1 MLAINGEITKYC
13 NLQLLEV
20 GILLKKVFI
29 MNGKRQ
35 LHSAQAT
42 TSQISHSKY
51 EISQVVVSPLERA
64 YERPVDRKEGEE
76 EEDMEGE
83 ETPDMETGD

>member
-1 MLAINGEITKYC
+1 MCGTPYC
-13 NLQLLEV
+13 W
-20 GILLKKVFI
+20 
-29 MNGKRQ
+29 
-35 LHSAQAT
+35 AT
-42 TSQISHSKY
+42 VALDWHFGGGDADV
-51 EISQVVVSPLERA
+51 QVVVSPLERA